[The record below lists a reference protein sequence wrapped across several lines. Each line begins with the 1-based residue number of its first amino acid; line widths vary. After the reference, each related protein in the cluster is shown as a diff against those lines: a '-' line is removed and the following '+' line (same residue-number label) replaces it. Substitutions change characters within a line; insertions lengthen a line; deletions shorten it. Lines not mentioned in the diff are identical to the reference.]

1 MCNPALLYL
10 ITDSFCMTNS
20 TENIT
25 PASDETNPDDAFYV
39 ESEDIKKMAE
49 ENRQALNNFLKET
62 SNQT

>member
-1 MCNPALLYL
+1 
-10 ITDSFCMTNS
+10 MTNS